1 MVQNREPNDRN
12 NDISRQLRSF
22 NRRTERLEDTQVTNR
37 ELNRGFDKVY
47 EEIDYLEDK
56 IDLLR
61 SDFNDFRKETNNKL
75 DMILSHLTG
84 IDKDDD

>member
-22 NRRTERLEDTQVTNR
+22 NRRIERLEDTQVTNR